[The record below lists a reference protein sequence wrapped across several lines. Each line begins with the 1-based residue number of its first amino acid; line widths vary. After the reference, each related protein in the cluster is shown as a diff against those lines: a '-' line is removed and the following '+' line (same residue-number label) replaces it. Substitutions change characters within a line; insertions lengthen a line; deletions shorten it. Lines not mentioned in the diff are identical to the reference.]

1 MNVIREDLNALN
13 ARLKVKVSP
22 EDYQP
27 KVSETLSK
35 YRKTANIPGFRPG
48 HAPMGMIQKQY
59 GKSVLFDE
67 VSKMV
72 TDAIN
77 NYIYEEKL
85 NLLGNPIPVEENGF
99 NGDFSNP
106 TDFEFI
112 YEIGFPPS
120 IEVAINKKD
129 SFDFEKVDVNQEL
142 INKQAEDIRRRYG
155 KLVST
160 DEVQEKDLILGRFVE
175 LNDDKSVKEGG
186 IDHTSSI
193 SLEFLDSDDVRK
205 LFVGKK
211 VGDSIELNPDDVSKG
226 PKDKAA
232 MLGVKEDALENVG
245 SLFSYT
251 INEVKAMELA
261 ELNSDL
267 FLKLY
272 PDATVTNEEEFVAR
286 IKSDLEKMFEQD
298 SDKKLYRT
306 IYDSLM
312 EKVNAD
318 FPDDFLKR
326 WIKQVNDKPVTDEQI
341 EAEYEGYRNM
351 LKWQLIEKTLFDKH
365 NLVIDQTE
373 LVNFTK
379 HLLRTNY
386 ANYGIFEVD
395 EEELTQS
402 AMKFLQDK
410 KQTDSIISRLAED
423 KLINL
428 FKTEATLKEKLVS
441 YDEFIGK

>member
-1 MNVIREDLNALN
+1 
-13 ARLKVKVSP
+13 
-22 EDYQP
+22 
-27 KVSETLSK
+27 
-35 YRKTANIPGFRPG
+35 
-48 HAPMGMIQKQY
+48 
-59 GKSVLFDE
+59 
-67 VSKMV
+67 
-72 TDAIN
+72 
-77 NYIYEEKL
+77 
-85 NLLGNPIPVEENGF
+85 
-99 NGDFSNP
+99 
-106 TDFEFI
+106 
-112 YEIGFPPS
+112 
-120 IEVAINKKD
+120 
-129 SFDFEKVDVNQEL
+129 
-142 INKQAEDIRRRYG
+142 
-155 KLVST
+155 
-160 DEVQEKDLILGRFVE
+160 
-175 LNDDKSVKEGG
+175 
-186 IDHTSSI
+186 
-193 SLEFLDSDDVRK
+193 
-205 LFVGKK
+205 
-211 VGDSIELNPDDVSKG
+211 
-226 PKDKAA
+226 

>member
-120 IEVAINKKD
+120 IEVAISNKD

-193 SLEFLDSDDVRK
+193 SLEFLDSEDVRK

-232 MLGVKEDALENVG
+232 MLGVKEDALENVS

-395 EEELTQS
+395 EEELMQS

>member
-1 MNVIREDLNALN
+1 LN
-13 ARLKVKVSP
+13 ARLKVKVTP
-22 EDYQP
+22 EDYQS

-35 YRKTANIPGFRPG
+35 YRKTAKIPGFRPG

-77 NYIYEEKL
+77 NYISEEKL

-99 NGDFSNP
+99 SGDFSNP
-106 TDFEFI
+106 TDFEFV
-112 YEIGFPPS
+112 YEIAFPPQ
-120 IEVAINKKD
+120 IDVTITKKD
-129 SFDFEKVDVNQEL
+129 SFDFEKVDVNQDL
-142 INKQAEDIRRRYG
+142 INKQSEDIRRRYG
-155 KLVST
+155 KLVSS
-160 DEVQEKDLILGRFVE
+160 DEVKEKDLILGRFVE

-193 SLEFLDSDDVRK
+193 SLEFLDSNDARQM
-205 LFVGKK
+205 FVGKK
-211 VGDSIELNPDDVSKG
+211 IGDSIELNPNDVSKG

-232 MLGVKEDALENVG
+232 MLGVKEDELENIG

-251 INEVKAMELA
+251 INEIKSMELA
-261 ELNSDL
+261 DLNEEL

-272 PDATVTNEEEFVAR
+272 PDATVTNEVEFLAR

-341 EAEYEGYRNM
+341 DSEYDGYRNM

-365 NLVIDQTE
+365 NLVIDQME

-386 ANYGIFEVD
+386 SNYGIFEVD

-410 KQTDSIISRLAED
+410 KQTDAIISRLAED

-428 FKTEATLKEKLVS
+428 FKTEASLKDKVVS
-441 YDEFIGK
+441 YEDFIGK

>member
-13 ARLKVKVSP
+13 ARLKVKVTP
-22 EDYQP
+22 EDYQS

-35 YRKTANIPGFRPG
+35 YRKTAKIPGFRPG

-77 NYIYEEKL
+77 NYISEEKL

-99 NGDFSNP
+99 SGDFSNP
-106 TDFEFI
+106 TDFEFV
-112 YEIGFPPS
+112 YEIAFPPQ
-120 IEVAINKKD
+120 IDVTITKKD
-129 SFDFEKVDVNQEL
+129 SFDFEKVDVNQDL
-142 INKQAEDIRRRYG
+142 INKQSEDIRRRYG
-155 KLVST
+155 KLVSS
-160 DEVQEKDLILGRFVE
+160 DEVKEKDLILGRFVE

-193 SLEFLDSDDVRK
+193 SLEFLDSNDAREM
-205 LFVGKK
+205 FVGKK
-211 VGDSIELNPDDVSKG
+211 VGDSVELNPNDVSKG

-232 MLGVKEDALENVG
+232 MLGVKEDELENIG

-251 INEVKAMELA
+251 INEIKSMELA
-261 ELNSDL
+261 DLNEEL

-272 PDATVTNEEEFVAR
+272 PDATVTNEVEFLAR

-341 EAEYEGYRNM
+341 DSEYDGYRNM

-365 NLVIDQTE
+365 NLVIDQME

-386 ANYGIFEVD
+386 SNYGIFEVD

-410 KQTDSIISRLAED
+410 KQTDAIISRLAED

-428 FKTEATLKEKLVS
+428 FKTEASLKDKVVS
-441 YDEFIGK
+441 YEDFIGK

>member
-22 EDYQP
+22 EDYQT

-35 YRKTANIPGFRPG
+35 YRKTAKIPGFRPG

-77 NYIYEEKL
+77 NYISDEKL

-99 NGDFSNP
+99 SGDFSNP
-106 TDFEFI
+106 TDFEFV
-112 YEIGFPPS
+112 YEIGFPPA
-120 IEVAINKKD
+120 IEIAISKKD

-155 KLVST
+155 KLVSSE
-160 DEVQEKDLILGRFVE
+160 EVKEKDLILGRFVE
-175 LNDDKSVKEGG
+175 LNDDKTVKEGG

-193 SLEFLDSDDVRK
+193 SLEFLDSEDVRK

-211 VGDSIELNPDDVSKG
+211 VGDSLELNPDDVSKG

-232 MLGVKEDALENVG
+232 MLGIKEDALSTIG
-245 SLFSYT
+245 TLFSYT
-251 INEVKAMELA
+251 INEIKAMELA

-272 PDATVTNEEEFVAR
+272 PDATVTKEEEFVAR

-318 FPDDFLKR
+318 FPYDFLKR

-365 NLVIDQTE
+365 NLVIDQME

-410 KQTDSIISRLAED
+410 KQTDAIISRLAED

-441 YDEFIGK
+441 YDEFVAK

>member
-13 ARLKVKVSP
+13 ARLKVKVTP
-22 EDYQP
+22 EDYQS

-35 YRKTANIPGFRPG
+35 YRKTAKIPGFRPG
-48 HAPMGMIQKQY
+48 HAPIGMIQKQY

-77 NYIYEEKL
+77 NYISEEKL

-99 NGDFSNP
+99 SGDFSNP

-112 YEIGFPPS
+112 YEIGFPPQ
-120 IEVAINKKD
+120 IDVTITKKD
-129 SFDFEKVDVNQEL
+129 TFDFEKVDVNQEL
-142 INKQAEDIRRRYG
+142 ISKQAEDIRRRYG
-155 KLVST
+155 KLVSS
-160 DEVQEKDLILGRFVE
+160 DEVKEKDLILGRFVE

-193 SLEFLDSDDVRK
+193 SLEFLDSNDAREM
-205 LFVGKK
+205 FVGKK
-211 VGDSIELNPDDVSKG
+211 VGDSVELNPNDVSKG

-232 MLGVKEDALENVG
+232 MLGVKENELENIG
-245 SLFSYT
+245 SLFSYA
-251 INEVKAMELA
+251 INEIKSMELA
-261 ELNSDL
+261 GLNEEL

-272 PDATVTNEEEFVAR
+272 PDATVTNEDEFLAR

-341 EAEYEGYRNM
+341 ESEYDGYRNM

-365 NLVIDQTE
+365 NLVIDQME

-386 ANYGIFEVD
+386 SNYGIFEVD

-410 KQTDSIISRLAED
+410 KQTDAIISRLAED

-428 FKTEATLKEKLVS
+428 FKTEASLKDKVVS
-441 YDEFIGK
+441 YEDFIGK

>member
-120 IEVAINKKD
+120 IEVAISNKD

-272 PDATVTNEEEFVAR
+272 TDATVTNEEEFVAR

>member
-35 YRKTANIPGFRPG
+35 YRKTAKIPGFRPG

-77 NYIYEEKL
+77 NYISDEKL

-99 NGDFSNP
+99 SGDFSNP
-106 TDFEFI
+106 TDFEFV
-112 YEIGFPPS
+112 YEIGFPPA
-120 IEVAINKKD
+120 IDVAISKKD

-155 KLVST
+155 KLVSSE
-160 DEVQEKDLILGRFVE
+160 EVKEKDLILGRFVE
-175 LNDDKSVKEGG
+175 LNEDKSVKEGG

-193 SLEFLDSDDVRK
+193 SLEFLDSDDARN

-211 VGDSIELNPDDVSKG
+211 VGDSIEVNPDNVSKG

-232 MLGVKEDALENVG
+232 MLGVKEDELPTIG

-251 INEVKAMELA
+251 INEIKAMELA

-272 PDATVTNEEEFVAR
+272 PDATVTNEEEFLAR

-365 NLVIDQTE
+365 NLVIDQME

-410 KQTDSIISRLAED
+410 KQTDAIISRLAED

-428 FKTEATLKEKLVS
+428 FKTEATLKEKVVS
-441 YDEFIGK
+441 YDEFVGK

>member
-129 SFDFEKVDVNQEL
+129 SFDFEKVDVNHEL

-175 LNDDKSVKEGG
+175 LNDDKSMKEGG

-193 SLEFLDSDDVRK
+193 SLEFLDSDEVRK

>member
-1 MNVIREDLNALN
+1 MQGTI
-13 ARLKVKVSP
+13 
-22 EDYQP
+22 
-27 KVSETLSK
+27 
-35 YRKTANIPGFRPG
+35 
-48 HAPMGMIQKQY
+48 M
-59 GKSVLFDE
+59 
-67 VSKMV
+67 
-72 TDAIN
+72 
-77 NYIYEEKL
+77 
-85 NLLGNPIPVEENGF
+85 
-99 NGDFSNP
+99 
-106 TDFEFI
+106 
-112 YEIGFPPS
+112 
-120 IEVAINKKD
+120 
-129 SFDFEKVDVNQEL
+129 
-142 INKQAEDIRRRYG
+142 RRREY
-155 KLVST
+155 

-267 FLKLY
+267 FMKLY

>member
-35 YRKTANIPGFRPG
+35 YRKTAKIPGFRPG

-77 NYIYEEKL
+77 NYISDEKL

-99 NGDFSNP
+99 SGDFSNP
-106 TDFEFI
+106 TDFEFV
-112 YEIGFPPS
+112 YEIGFPPA
-120 IEVAINKKD
+120 IEVSISKKD

-142 INKQAEDIRRRYG
+142 ISKQAEDIRRRYG
-155 KLVST
+155 KLVSS
-160 DEVQEKDLILGRFVE
+160 DEVKEKDLILGRFVE

-193 SLEFLDSDDVRK
+193 SLEFLDFDDARK

-211 VGDSIELNPDDVSKG
+211 VGDSIEVNPDDVSKG

-232 MLGVKEDALENVG
+232 MLGVKEDELSTIG

-251 INEVKAMELA
+251 INEIKAMELA

-365 NLVIDQTE
+365 NLVIDQME
-373 LVNFTK
+373 LVDFTK
-379 HLLRTNY
+379 QLLRTNY

-395 EEELTQS
+395 EEELAQS
-402 AMKFLQDK
+402 AIKFLQDK
-410 KQTDSIISRLAED
+410 KQTDAIISRLAED

-428 FKTEATLKEKLVS
+428 FKTETLLKEKVVS
-441 YDEFIGK
+441 YDEFVGK

>member
-35 YRKTANIPGFRPG
+35 YRKTAKIPGFRPG

-77 NYIYEEKL
+77 NYISDEKL

-99 NGDFSNP
+99 SGDFSNP
-106 TDFEFI
+106 TDFEFV
-112 YEIGFPPS
+112 YEIGFPPA
-120 IEVAINKKD
+120 IEVSISKKD

-142 INKQAEDIRRRYG
+142 ISKQAEDIRRRYG
-155 KLVST
+155 KLVSS
-160 DEVQEKDLILGRFVE
+160 DEVKEKDLILGRFVE

-193 SLEFLDSDDVRK
+193 SLEFLDFDDARK

-211 VGDSIELNPDDVSKG
+211 VGDSIEVNPDDVSKG

-232 MLGVKEDALENVG
+232 MLGVKEDELSTIG

-251 INEVKAMELA
+251 INEIKAMELA

-306 IYDSLM
+306 IYDSFM

-365 NLVIDQTE
+365 NLVIDQME
-373 LVNFTK
+373 LVDFTK
-379 HLLRTNY
+379 QLLRTNY

-395 EEELTQS
+395 EEELAQS
-402 AMKFLQDK
+402 AIKFLQDK
-410 KQTDSIISRLAED
+410 KQTDAIISRLAED

-428 FKTEATLKEKLVS
+428 FKTETLLKEKVVS
-441 YDEFIGK
+441 YDEFVGK

>member
-35 YRKTANIPGFRPG
+35 YRKTAKIPGFRPG

-77 NYIYEEKL
+77 NYISDEKL

-99 NGDFSNP
+99 SGDFSNP
-106 TDFEFI
+106 TDFEFV
-112 YEIGFPPS
+112 YEIGFPPA
-120 IEVAINKKD
+120 IEVSIGKKD

-155 KLVST
+155 KLVSS
-160 DEVQEKDLILGRFVE
+160 DEVKEKDLILGRFVE

-193 SLEFLDSDDVRK
+193 SLEFLDSEDARK

-211 VGDSIELNPDDVSKG
+211 VGDSIEVNPDDVSKG

-232 MLGVKEDALENVG
+232 MLGVKEEELSAIG
-245 SLFSYT
+245 SLFSYS
-251 INEVKAMELA
+251 INEIKAMELA
-261 ELNSDL
+261 ELNSEL
-267 FLKLY
+267 YLKLY

-312 EKVNAD
+312 EKINAD

-326 WIKQVNDKPVTDEQI
+326 WIKQVNDKPVSEEQI

-365 NLVIDQTE
+365 NLVIDQIE

-379 HLLRTNY
+379 QLLRTNY
-386 ANYGIFEVD
+386 ANYGVLEVD
-395 EEELTQS
+395 EEEVSQS

-410 KQTDSIISRLAED
+410 KQTDAIISRLAED
-423 KLINL
+423 KLIKL
-428 FKTEATLKEKLVS
+428 FKSEATIKEKVVS
-441 YDEFIGK
+441 YDEFVGK

>member
-13 ARLKVKVSP
+13 ARLKVKVTP
-22 EDYQP
+22 EDYQS

-35 YRKTANIPGFRPG
+35 YRKTAKIPGFRPG

-77 NYIYEEKL
+77 NYISEEKL

-99 NGDFSNP
+99 SGDFSNP
-106 TDFEFI
+106 TDFEFV
-112 YEIGFPPS
+112 YEIAFPPQ
-120 IEVAINKKD
+120 IDVTITKKD
-129 SFDFEKVDVNQEL
+129 SFDFEKVDVNQDL
-142 INKQAEDIRRRYG
+142 INKQSEDIRRRYG
-155 KLVST
+155 KLVSS
-160 DEVQEKDLILGRFVE
+160 DEVKEKDLILGRFVE

-193 SLEFLDSDDVRK
+193 SLEFLDSNDARQM
-205 LFVGKK
+205 FVGKK
-211 VGDSIELNPDDVSKG
+211 IGDSIELNPNDVSKG

-232 MLGVKEDALENVG
+232 MLGVKEDELENIG

-251 INEVKAMELA
+251 INEIKSMELA
-261 ELNSDL
+261 DLNEEL

-272 PDATVTNEEEFVAR
+272 PDATVTNEDEFLAR

-312 EKVNAD
+312 GKVNAD

-341 EAEYEGYRNM
+341 DSEYDGYRNM

-365 NLVIDQTE
+365 NLVIDQME
-373 LVNFTK
+373 LINFTK

-386 ANYGIFEVD
+386 SNYGIFEVD

-410 KQTDSIISRLAED
+410 KQTDAIISRLAED

-428 FKTEATLKEKLVS
+428 FKTEASLKDKVVS
-441 YDEFIGK
+441 YEDFIGK

>member
-13 ARLKVKVSP
+13 ARLKVKVTP
-22 EDYQP
+22 EDYQS

-35 YRKTANIPGFRPG
+35 YRKTAKIPGFRPG

-77 NYIYEEKL
+77 NYISEEKL

-99 NGDFSNP
+99 SGDFSNP
-106 TDFEFI
+106 TDFEFV
-112 YEIGFPPS
+112 YEIGFPPQ
-120 IEVAINKKD
+120 IDVAITKKD
-129 SFDFEKVDVNQEL
+129 SFDFEKVDVNQDL

-155 KLVST
+155 KLISS
-160 DEVQEKDLILGRFVE
+160 DEVKEKDLILGRFVE

-193 SLEFLDSDDVRK
+193 SLEFLDSNDARQM
-205 LFVGKK
+205 FVGKK
-211 VGDSIELNPDDVSKG
+211 VGDSIELNPNDVSKG

-232 MLGVKEDALENVG
+232 MLGVKEDELENIG

-251 INEVKAMELA
+251 INEIKSMELA
-261 ELNSDL
+261 DLNEEL

-272 PDATVTNEEEFVAR
+272 PDATVTNEDEFLAR

-341 EAEYEGYRNM
+341 ELEYDGYRNM

-365 NLVIDQTE
+365 NLVIDQME

-386 ANYGIFEVD
+386 SNYGIFEVD

-410 KQTDSIISRLAED
+410 KQTDAIISRLAED

-428 FKTEATLKEKLVS
+428 FKTEASLKDKVVS
-441 YDEFIGK
+441 YEDFVGK

>member
-120 IEVAINKKD
+120 IEVAISKKD

-193 SLEFLDSDDVRK
+193 SLEFLDSDDVRH

-441 YDEFIGK
+441 YEEFIGK

>member
-1 MNVIREDLNALN
+1 
-13 ARLKVKVSP
+13 
-22 EDYQP
+22 
-27 KVSETLSK
+27 
-35 YRKTANIPGFRPG
+35 
-48 HAPMGMIQKQY
+48 
-59 GKSVLFDE
+59 
-67 VSKMV
+67 MV

-85 NLLGNPIPVEENGF
+85 NLLGNPLPVEENGF

-379 HLLRTNY
+379 YLLRTNY

>member
-77 NYIYEEKL
+77 NYIFEEKL

-120 IEVAINKKD
+120 IEVAISNKD

-193 SLEFLDSDDVRK
+193 SLEFLDSEDVRK

-232 MLGVKEDALENVG
+232 MLGVKEDALENVS

-395 EEELTQS
+395 EEELMQS

>member
-13 ARLKVKVSP
+13 ARLKVKVTP
-22 EDYQP
+22 EDYQS

-35 YRKTANIPGFRPG
+35 YRKTAKIPGFRPG

-77 NYIYEEKL
+77 NYISEEKL

-99 NGDFSNP
+99 SGDFSNP
-106 TDFEFI
+106 TDFEFV
-112 YEIGFPPS
+112 YEIGFPPQ
-120 IEVAINKKD
+120 IDVAITKKD
-129 SFDFEKVDVNQEL
+129 SFDFEKVDVNQDL

-155 KLVST
+155 KLVSS
-160 DEVQEKDLILGRFVE
+160 DEVKEKDLILGRFVE

-193 SLEFLDSDDVRK
+193 SLEFLDSNDARK
-205 LFVGKK
+205 MFVGKK
-211 VGDSIELNPDDVSKG
+211 VGDSIELNPNDVSKG

-232 MLGVKEDALENVG
+232 MLGVKEDELENIG

-251 INEVKAMELA
+251 INEIKSMELA
-261 ELNSDL
+261 DLNEEL

-272 PDATVTNEEEFVAR
+272 PDATVTNEDEFLAR

-341 EAEYEGYRNM
+341 ESEYDGYRNM

-365 NLVIDQTE
+365 NLVIDQME

-386 ANYGIFEVD
+386 SNYGIFEVD

-410 KQTDSIISRLAED
+410 KQTDAIISRLAED

-428 FKTEATLKEKLVS
+428 FKTEASLKDKVVS
-441 YDEFIGK
+441 YEDFVGK

>member
-13 ARLKVKVSP
+13 ARLKVKVTP
-22 EDYQP
+22 EDYQS

-35 YRKTANIPGFRPG
+35 YRKTAKIPGFRPG

-77 NYIYEEKL
+77 NYISEEKL

-99 NGDFSNP
+99 SGDFSNP
-106 TDFEFI
+106 TDFEFV
-112 YEIGFPPS
+112 YEIAFPPQ
-120 IEVAINKKD
+120 IDVTITKKD
-129 SFDFEKVDVNQEL
+129 SFDFEKVDVNQDL
-142 INKQAEDIRRRYG
+142 INKQSEDIRRRYG
-155 KLVST
+155 KLVSS
-160 DEVQEKDLILGRFVE
+160 DEVKEKDLILGRFVE

-193 SLEFLDSDDVRK
+193 SLEFLDSNDARQM
-205 LFVGKK
+205 FVGKK
-211 VGDSIELNPDDVSKG
+211 IGDSIELNPNDVSKG

-232 MLGVKEDALENVG
+232 MLGVKEDELENIG

-251 INEVKAMELA
+251 INEIKSMELA
-261 ELNSDL
+261 DLNEEL

-272 PDATVTNEEEFVAR
+272 PDATVTNEVEFLAR

-341 EAEYEGYRNM
+341 ESEYDGYRNM

-365 NLVIDQTE
+365 NLVIDQME

-386 ANYGIFEVD
+386 SNYGIFEVD

-410 KQTDSIISRLAED
+410 KQTDAIISRLAED

-428 FKTEATLKEKLVS
+428 FKTEASLKDKVVS
-441 YDEFIGK
+441 YEDFIGK

>member
-1 MNVIREDLNALN
+1 
-13 ARLKVKVSP
+13 
-22 EDYQP
+22 
-27 KVSETLSK
+27 
-35 YRKTANIPGFRPG
+35 
-48 HAPMGMIQKQY
+48 
-59 GKSVLFDE
+59 
-67 VSKMV
+67 MV

>member
-77 NYIYEEKL
+77 NYIFEEKL

-120 IEVAINKKD
+120 IEVAISNKD

-193 SLEFLDSDDVRK
+193 SLEFLDSEDVRK

-232 MLGVKEDALENVG
+232 MLGVKEDALENVS

-441 YDEFIGK
+441 YEEFIGK

>member
-120 IEVAINKKD
+120 IEVAISKKD

-386 ANYGIFEVD
+386 ANYGIFEVY

>member
-77 NYIYEEKL
+77 NYIFEEKL

-193 SLEFLDSDDVRK
+193 SLEFLDSEDVRK

-379 HLLRTNY
+379 YLLRTNY

>member
-120 IEVAINKKD
+120 IEVAISNKD

-267 FLKLY
+267 LMKLY

>member
-232 MLGVKEDALENVG
+232 MLGVKEDALENVS

-441 YDEFIGK
+441 YEEFIGK

>member
-22 EDYQP
+22 EDYQT

-35 YRKTANIPGFRPG
+35 YRKTAKIPGFRPG

-77 NYIYEEKL
+77 NYISNEKL

-99 NGDFSNP
+99 SGDFSNP
-106 TDFEFI
+106 TDFEFV
-112 YEIGFPPS
+112 YEIGFPPA
-120 IEVAINKKD
+120 IEVAISKKD

-155 KLVST
+155 KLVSSE
-160 DEVQEKDLILGRFVE
+160 EVKEKDLILGRFVE
-175 LNDDKSVKEGG
+175 LNDDKSVKEDG

-193 SLEFLDSDDVRK
+193 SLEFLDSEEVRK

-211 VGDSIELNPDDVSKG
+211 VGDSLELNPDDVSKG

-232 MLGVKEDALENVG
+232 MLGVKEEALSTIG

-251 INEVKAMELA
+251 INEIKSMELA

-365 NLVIDQTE
+365 NLVIDQME

-410 KQTDSIISRLAED
+410 KQTDAIISRLAED

>member
-112 YEIGFPPS
+112 YEIGFPPA
-120 IEVAINKKD
+120 IEVAISKKD
-129 SFDFEKVDVNQEL
+129 SFDFEKVDVNHEL

-272 PDATVTNEEEFVAR
+272 PDATVTNEEEFIAR

-298 SDKKLYRT
+298 SDKKFYRT

>member
-312 EKVNAD
+312 DKVNAD

-379 HLLRTNY
+379 YLLRTNY

>member
-13 ARLKVKVSP
+13 ARLKVKVTP
-22 EDYQP
+22 EDYQS

-35 YRKTANIPGFRPG
+35 YRKTAKIPGFRPG

-77 NYIYEEKL
+77 NYISEEKL

-99 NGDFSNP
+99 SGDFSNP
-106 TDFEFI
+106 TDFEFV
-112 YEIGFPPS
+112 YEIGFPPQ
-120 IEVAINKKD
+120 IDVAITKKD
-129 SFDFEKVDVNQEL
+129 SFDFEKVDVNQDL

-155 KLVST
+155 KLVSS
-160 DEVQEKDLILGRFVE
+160 DEVKEKDLILGRFVE

-193 SLEFLDSDDVRK
+193 SLEFLDSNDARQM
-205 LFVGKK
+205 FVGKK
-211 VGDSIELNPDDVSKG
+211 VGDSIELNPNDVSKG

-232 MLGVKEDALENVG
+232 MLGVKEDELENIG

-251 INEVKAMELA
+251 INEIKSMELA
-261 ELNSDL
+261 DLNEEL

-272 PDATVTNEEEFVAR
+272 PDATVTNEDEFLAR

-312 EKVNAD
+312 GKVNAD

-341 EAEYEGYRNM
+341 DSEYDGYRNM

-365 NLVIDQTE
+365 NLVIDQME

-386 ANYGIFEVD
+386 SNYGIFEVD

-410 KQTDSIISRLAED
+410 KQTDAIISRLAED

-428 FKTEATLKEKLVS
+428 FKTEASLKDKVVS
-441 YDEFIGK
+441 YEDFVGK

>member
-1 MNVIREDLNALN
+1 
-13 ARLKVKVSP
+13 
-22 EDYQP
+22 
-27 KVSETLSK
+27 
-35 YRKTANIPGFRPG
+35 
-48 HAPMGMIQKQY
+48 
-59 GKSVLFDE
+59 
-67 VSKMV
+67 MV

-77 NYIYEEKL
+77 NYITDEKL

-99 NGDFSNP
+99 SGDFSNP
-106 TDFEFI
+106 TDFEFV

-120 IEVAINKKD
+120 IEVVISKKD

-155 KLVST
+155 KLVSS
-160 DEVQEKDLILGRFVE
+160 DEVKEKDLILGRFVE

-193 SLEFLDSDDVRK
+193 SLEFLDSEDSRK
-205 LFVGKK
+205 LFIGKK
-211 VGDSIELNPDDVSKG
+211 VGDSIEVNPDNVSKG

-232 MLGVKEDALENVG
+232 MLGVKEEELSTIG
-245 SLFSYT
+245 TLFSYT
-251 INEVKAMELA
+251 INEIKSMELA
-261 ELNSDL
+261 DLNSEL

-312 EKVNAD
+312 EKVKAD

-365 NLVIDQTE
+365 NLVIDQME
-373 LVNFTK
+373 LVDFTK
-379 HLLRTNY
+379 QLLRTNY

-395 EEELTQS
+395 EEELAQS

-410 KQTDSIISRLAED
+410 KQTDAIISRLAED

-428 FKTEATLKEKLVS
+428 FKTETLLKEKVVS
-441 YDEFIGK
+441 YDEFVGK

>member
-13 ARLKVKVSP
+13 ARLKVKVTP
-22 EDYQP
+22 EDYQS

-35 YRKTANIPGFRPG
+35 YRKTAKIPGFRPG

-77 NYIYEEKL
+77 NYISEEKL

-99 NGDFSNP
+99 SGDFSNP
-106 TDFEFI
+106 TDFEFV
-112 YEIGFPPS
+112 YEIAFPPQ
-120 IEVAINKKD
+120 IDVTITKKD
-129 SFDFEKVDVNQEL
+129 SFDFEKVDVNQDL

-155 KLVST
+155 KLVSS
-160 DEVQEKDLILGRFVE
+160 DEVKEKDLILGRFVE

-193 SLEFLDSDDVRK
+193 SLEFLDSNDARQM
-205 LFVGKK
+205 FVGKK
-211 VGDSIELNPDDVSKG
+211 VGDSIELNPDDASKG

-232 MLGVKEDALENVG
+232 MLGVKEDELENIG

-251 INEVKAMELA
+251 INEIKSMELA
-261 ELNSDL
+261 DLNEEL

-272 PDATVTNEEEFVAR
+272 PDATVTNEDEFLAR

-341 EAEYEGYRNM
+341 DSEYDGYRNM

-365 NLVIDQTE
+365 NLVIDQME
-373 LVNFTK
+373 LINFTK

-386 ANYGIFEVD
+386 SNYGIFEVD

-410 KQTDSIISRLAED
+410 KQTDAIISRLAED

-428 FKTEATLKEKLVS
+428 FKTEASLKDKVVS
-441 YDEFIGK
+441 YEDFIGK

>member
-1 MNVIREDLNALN
+1 
-13 ARLKVKVSP
+13 
-22 EDYQP
+22 
-27 KVSETLSK
+27 
-35 YRKTANIPGFRPG
+35 
-48 HAPMGMIQKQY
+48 
-59 GKSVLFDE
+59 
-67 VSKMV
+67 MV

-77 NYIYEEKL
+77 NYISEEKL

-99 NGDFSNP
+99 SGDFSNP

-112 YEIGFPPS
+112 YEIGFPPQ
-120 IEVAINKKD
+120 IDVTITKKD
-129 SFDFEKVDVNQEL
+129 TFDFEKVDVNQEL
-142 INKQAEDIRRRYG
+142 ISKQAEDIRRRYG
-155 KLVST
+155 KLVSS
-160 DEVQEKDLILGRFVE
+160 DEVKEKDLILGRFVE

-193 SLEFLDSDDVRK
+193 SLEFLDSNDAREM
-205 LFVGKK
+205 FVGKK
-211 VGDSIELNPDDVSKG
+211 VGDSVELNPNDVSKG

-232 MLGVKEDALENVG
+232 MLGVKENELENIG
-245 SLFSYT
+245 SLFSYA
-251 INEVKAMELA
+251 INEIKSMELA
-261 ELNSDL
+261 GLNEEL

-272 PDATVTNEEEFVAR
+272 PDATVTNEDEFLAR

-341 EAEYEGYRNM
+341 ESEYDGYRNM

-365 NLVIDQTE
+365 NLVIDQME

-386 ANYGIFEVD
+386 SNYGIFEVD

-410 KQTDSIISRLAED
+410 KQTDAIISRLAED

-428 FKTEATLKEKLVS
+428 FKTEASLKDKVVS
-441 YDEFIGK
+441 YEDFIGK

>member
-312 EKVNAD
+312 DKVNAD

-441 YDEFIGK
+441 YEEFIGK